1 MYYLFAIAAVLS
13 ALLTG
18 PLLFLLR
25 FIKAWQVEREE
36 GPSSHKAKSGTPT
49 MGGLAFLIVII
60 ALSLVFVDFKY
71 IPLILLALCFALI
84 GLFDDLIKILNR
96 QNLGLTF
103 RQKIF
108 LQTLTAA
115 VFSAY
120 MIKIGLISGSF
131 IYLFSFFIFWV
142 FIIVGS
148 ANATNLT
155 DGLDG
160 LLAGCSAIAFL
171 SFGLILLKQQLIGG
185 AALSFIS
192 SGAVFGF
199 LFYNFPKAKLF
210 MGDVGSLAIGA
221 LLAGL
226 SIISGNEWLLALVG
240 GVYVL
245 EAASVI
251 IQVASF
257 KLFKKRVFKMSP
269 LHHHFE
275 LLGYSETTVVLGFWA
290 VQLVLG
296 ILGVVLG

>member
-1 MYYLFAIAAVLS
+1 VYYLFILAAALS
-13 ALLTG
+13 VILTG

-25 FIKAWQVEREE
+25 IIKAGQVERVE
-36 GPSSHKAKSGTPT
+36 GPSSHKTKAGTPT
-49 MGGLAFLIVII
+49 MGGLAFLIVIFV
-60 ALSLVFVDFKY
+60 LSLVFVDFKY

-103 RQKIF
+103 WQKIF

-115 VFSAY
+115 VFSLY
-120 MIKIGLISGSF
+120 MLKVGPISGPL
-131 IYLFSFFIFWV
+131 YFIFWV

-210 MGDVGSLAIGA
+210 MGDVGSLSIGS

-226 SIISGNEWLLALVG
+226 AIISGNEWLLALIG
-240 GVYVL
+240 GVFVL

-257 KLFKKRVFKMSP
+257 KLFKKRLFKMSP

-275 LLGYSETTVVLGFWA
+275 LLGYPETVVALGFLA
-290 VQLVLG
+290 VQLILSVLG
-296 ILGVVLG
+296 VILG